1 MIPRVVVQTVEVPG
15 SRSRMTLQRQGD
27 EHSLWLDGVPL
38 MTSRLHGSEE
48 ALASL
53 GCQNLS
59 DRPGA
64 RVLVGGLGMGFT
76 LAQVL
81 RLVGPDAEVT
91 VAELVPAVVDW
102 NREHLGHHADHPL
115 RDPRVDVAIV
125 DVADVLRRNVEAYDA
140 ILLDVD
146 NGPSAMTL
154 EANAGLYRPE
164 GLAIVAKA
172 LRPGGT
178 VAFWSAYADA
188 AFPKLLAKAGLR
200 VGEHAVAD
208 RAGKK
213 GSLHFVWTGSR
224 A

>member
-1 MIPRVVVQTVEVPG
+1 MIPRVLIQTVDVPG
-15 SRSRMTLQRQGD
+15 SRSKMSLHRQGD
-27 EHSLWLDGVPL
+27 EHSIWLDGVPL

-48 ALASL
+48 ALAGL

-76 LAQVL
+76 LAAAL
-81 RLVGPDAEVT
+81 RLVGPDAKVF
-91 VAELVPAVVDW
+91 VAELVPAVRDW
-102 NREHLGHHADHPL
+102 NRDHLGHHAEHPL
-115 RDPRVDVAIV
+115 RDPRVEVAIV
-125 DVADVLRRNVEAYDA
+125 DVAVMVRNNPRGYDA

-154 EANAGLYRPE
+154 ASNAGLYRPE
-164 GLAIVAKA
+164 GLALVAKA

-200 VGEHAVAD
+200 VDEHAVAD

-213 GSLHFVWTGSR
+213 GSQHFVWTGSKG
-224 A
+224 